1 MVDKEELTEKIQCL
15 ECGKYFSFLAPHLNK
30 AHQMNAREYANA
42 GLFRYTP
49 PLPASA
55 IPVSAERMY

>member
-1 MVDKEELTEKIQCL
+1 MADKEELTEKIQCP
-15 ECGKYFSFLAPHLNK
+15 ECGKYFSFPAPHLNK
-30 AHQMNAREYANA
+30 THQMNAVEYRERWAIP
-42 GLFRYTP
+42 LHT